1 MESKKR
7 SLVKLLSWRVI
18 GLIIWPIVSYI
29 ITGDLVMTGWLTG
42 VFVSMTG
49 IYYIHERIWDK
60 IKWGRD

>member
-1 MESKKR
+1 MESRKR
-7 SLVKLLSWRVI
+7 SLAKLLSWRLI
-18 GLIIWPIVSYI
+18 GIIFFPTISYI

-49 IYYIHERIWDK
+49 VYYIHERIWDK

>member
-42 VFVSMTG
+42 VFVGMTG
-49 IYYIHERIWDK
+49 VYYIHERIWDK

>member
-1 MESKKR
+1 MESRKR
-7 SLVKLLSWRVI
+7 SLAKLLSWRAI
-18 GLIIWPIVSYI
+18 GLIVWPIVSYI

-49 IYYIHERIWDK
+49 VYYIHERIWDK